1 MINLSTTAAQTLA
14 PGQSILFDLTV
25 LHTGC
30 AESHRRGSGVVSL
43 SKCGAIY
50 NVDFSADLGATAPGV
65 AQLSVMLDGEA
76 VAEGAMTSVTA
87 AAGDRNSVAKP
98 GLKVCVPGRC
108 CARVGVTNTGA
119 TTVTVDNVLLSVNR
133 VA

>member
-1 MINLSTTAAQTLA
+1 MIKLSTTAAQTLA

-30 AESHRRGSGVVSL
+30 AESHRRGSGVVTL

-50 NVDFSADLGATAPGV
+50 NVDFSAGV

-76 VAEGAMTSVTA
+76 VAEGSMTSVTA